1 MRSADSAPTYTQYV
15 AVGFEG
21 VPTIAVEGP
30 PRVAEVAGRF
40 AGAPGAVFGVAGFA
54 VPVAGPA
61 LWAWRAVAIAK
72 PPIRAADQVRTGI
85 RRNCPHPCSRRIIFP
100 SRIPESSS
108 GVGKLTA
115 MVAFTRI
122 RFSTVRSFRHER
134 IVRSAPRH
142 EDRAH
147 RILRRRRSIS
157 VRAGQSGG
165 ADGERRQ
172 GRSDRPIGPSAR

>member
-21 VPTIAVEGP
+21 VPAVAVEGP
-30 PRVAEVAGRF
+30 PRVDGVAGRF
-40 AGAPGAVFGVAGFA
+40 VGAPGAVFGVAGFA

-72 PPIRAADQVRTGI
+72 PPIRAADHVRTGI
-85 RRNCPHPCSRRIIFP
+85 RRNCSRRIIFP

-108 GVGKLTA
+108 GVGKSTA

-142 EDRAH
+142 QDLAH
-147 RILRRRRSIS
+147 RILRRRCS
-157 VRAGQSGG
+157 VS
-165 ADGERRQ
+165 
-172 GRSDRPIGPSAR
+172 